1 MGAPKRIMRVGKK
14 MRVVRRGTSAVRCG
28 MEDWAVHSMCACV
41 LSMAFTGITI
51 VVFCPSNVDTKMLQ
65 VMWQLCTL
73 LPAPHSL
80 LLNLSSPFLPL
91 PSLTTRLCC
100 HYLPSLQPYPVHQVS
115 TERGEGEGRDGS
127 LLMSTILNALHIT
140 TWHTIS

>member
-1 MGAPKRIMRVGKK
+1 MGAPKRIMRVWYGGLGSTC
-14 MRVVRRGTSAVRCG
+14 VWYGGLGSTFYV
-28 MEDWAVHSMCACV
+28 CACV

-115 TERGEGEGRDGS
+115 TERGEGEGRGGS
-127 LLMSTILNALHIT
+127 CADVYNTQRHF
-140 TWHTIS
+140 ISPLGTL

>member
-1 MGAPKRIMRVGKK
+1 MRSRDGGTKKNHEGGEKDESGEKRNIGCKVWYGGLGSTFY
-14 MRVVRRGTSAVRCG
+14 V
-28 MEDWAVHSMCACV
+28 CACV

-115 TERGEGEGRDGS
+115 TERERGRGETD
-127 LLMSTILNALHIT
+127 HC
-140 TWHTIS
+140 